1 MKVRKKTF
9 NNQNQAAIY
18 AEELRNKG
26 AYDVVCL
33 PKDGTQKYIVYAYYL
48 QSPTS
53 RPRRHIR
60 GEKSSYKTCTKSID
74 IRYNNKI

>member
-48 QSPTS
+48 
-53 RPRRHIR
+53 
-60 GEKSSYKTCTKSID
+60 
-74 IRYNNKI
+74 

>member
-1 MKVRKKTF
+1 MRQGRSQARAENEWREVEEMKVRKKTF

-48 QSPTS
+48 
-53 RPRRHIR
+53 
-60 GEKSSYKTCTKSID
+60 
-74 IRYNNKI
+74 